1 MFVLLEYSKILIF
14 IIIALILAIIL
25 FSLSYIFVLK
35 KAELEK
41 VAAYECGFGPI

>member
-14 IIIALILAIIL
+14 IAVAIALALIL
-25 FSLSYIFVLK
+25 FSLSYVFVLK

-41 VAAYECGFGPI
+41 VAAYECGFGSV